1 MIYGTL
7 YSILISKTLI
17 HDIYY
22 IHFIKTRKS
31 FYFRMQK
38 NESDNEIVDNLLEE
52 TYSTKC
58 KKRAYRP
65 RQPRSPKRRRRSYSS
80 SSRSSRRSRSSSSRG
95 SPSYSSRSSPWQR
108 CVIATLLPSDAKRK
122 EIKAF
127 FSTVGKVEKI
137 QMVFCLKTHQFL
149 KKAYVYFGNVESVLL
164 VSRYF

>member
-1 MIYGTL
+1 
-7 YSILISKTLI
+7 
-17 HDIYY
+17 
-22 IHFIKTRKS
+22 
-31 FYFRMQK
+31 MQK

-164 VSRYF
+164 VSRY